1 MLDDVFDLAY
11 LIGFIAASLIRA
23 YWLKRTPSWWRN
35 RSEVAE
41 SRERGQ
47 DRPLMLIVTAGMI
60 IIPFFYLFTTKLDF
74 ADYSLP
80 ETASLIA
87 GSLGAALFLQAL
99 VLLWRSHADLAD
111 SFSPGLQI
119 REAHSLVTTGVYE
132 RVRHPMY
139 AAHLLWAVAQLLLL
153 ENWIAGPAFLAASI
167 PLYVVRIP
175 REEEMMLDKFG
186 EEYRRY
192 MERTGRVVPR
202 IGR

>member
-1 MLDDVFDLAY
+1 MLDDVFDLVY

-23 YWLKRTPSWWRN
+23 RWLKRTPSWWRN
-35 RSEVAE
+35 RGSIADD
-41 SRERGQ
+41 RERGL
-47 DRPLMLIVTAGMI
+47 DRPLMLLTTLGMI
-60 IIPFFYLFTTKLDF
+60 VVPFLYLFTRRLDF

-80 ETASLIA
+80 PTASLVA
-87 GSLGAALFLQAL
+87 GSLGAALFIAAL
-99 VLLWRSHADLAD
+99 VLLWRSHADLAG

-119 REAHSLVTTGVYE
+119 KKGHKLVTTGVYE

-153 ENWIAGPAFLAASI
+153 KNAIAGPAFLAASL
-167 PLYVVRIP
+167 PLYVARIP
-175 REEEMMLDKFG
+175 REEEMMLDQFG

-202 IGR
+202 WRG